1 MRSVEMRKAWKCL
14 GVLALCAA
22 SQLAALSAHAEVIA
36 GRVVKV
42 ADGDTIT
49 VLDLANTL
57 HKIRLAG
64 IDAPEKKQA
73 FGNASRLS
81 LAQLV
86 AGQAVRVE
94 TDKVDRYGR
103 SVGVVLVSGVDVNRT
118 QLERG
123 MAWWYR
129 AYAREQSPADQ
140 AAYSRAED
148 DARSARRGL
157 WVDKEPI
164 APWDWRRSARH
175 GVQLEFDAAGHGHGV
190 QKQGS

>member
-1 MRSVEMRKAWKCL
+1 MKKALKCL

-22 SQLAALSAHAEVIA
+22 SQLAVLPAHAEVIA

-49 VLDLANTL
+49 VLDSANTP

-86 AGQAVRVE
+86 AGQSVRVE
-94 TDKVDRYGR
+94 TDKIDRYGR
-103 SVGVVLVSGVDVNRT
+103 SVGVVFASGVDVNRT

-129 AYAREQSPADQ
+129 AYAREQSPANQ
-140 AAYSRAED
+140 AAYSLAED

-157 WVDKEPI
+157 WVEKEPI

-175 GVQLEFDAAGHGHGV
+175 GVQLELGTAAHGSGA
-190 QKQGS
+190 QGF